1 VLNFSEPIQEGTG
14 NLDLK
19 EQSDNSVLETI
30 AAAAAN
36 VTFSARPLTINPTAD
51 LGSGTDYYVEIANG
65 AITDIP
71 GNNYAG
77 ITGDST
83 WNCTTQGTADRTP
96 PKGTGNLDLKK
107 LFDNSVL
114 ETIAATAANVT
125 VSARPLTINP
135 TADLGSGTDY
145 YMEIAK
151 GAIKYIAGNIYA
163 GITGDST
170 WKCTTQG
177 TAAINGTA
185 GADNLTGTSSS
196 DIINGLAGHDTLNG
210 GAGNDSLDG
219 GNDNDILTGG
229 TGADTFIFQFGQS
242 SVCASDRVTD
252 FAICSDKID
261 LLTQGGVAMN
271 PPCLFSRA
279 ANSAATTLQ
288 NVVTQVF
295 TDANG
300 ELAGNQALGINS
312 AALVVATSCSI
323 AGTYLVINDCTA
335 GFQASND
342 LVINLTGYTGTL
354 PPLGNITVSS
364 FFI

>member
-1 VLNFSEPIQEGTG
+1 
-14 NLDLK
+14 
-19 EQSDNSVLETI
+19 
-30 AAAAAN
+30 
-36 VTFSARPLTINPTAD
+36 
-51 LGSGTDYYVEIANG
+51 
-65 AITDIP
+65 
-71 GNNYAG
+71 
-77 ITGDST
+77 
-83 WNCTTQGTADRTP
+83 
-96 PKGTGNLDLKK
+96 
-107 LFDNSVL
+107 
-114 ETIAATAANVT
+114 
-125 VSARPLTINP
+125 
-135 TADLGSGTDY
+135 
-145 YMEIAK
+145 
-151 GAIKYIAGNIYA
+151 
-163 GITGDST
+163 
-170 WKCTTQG
+170 
-177 TAAINGTA
+177 
-185 GADNLTGTSSS
+185 
-196 DIINGLAGHDTLNG
+196 
-210 GAGNDSLDG
+210 LDG

-288 NVVTQVF
+288 DVVTQVF

-300 ELAGNQALGINS
+300 GLAGNQALGINS

-342 LVINLTGYTGTL
+342 LVINLTGHTGTL